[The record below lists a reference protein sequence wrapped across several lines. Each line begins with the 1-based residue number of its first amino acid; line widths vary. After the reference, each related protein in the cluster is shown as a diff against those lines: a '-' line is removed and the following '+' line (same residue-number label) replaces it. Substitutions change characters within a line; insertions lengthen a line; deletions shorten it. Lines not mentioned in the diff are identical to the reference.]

1 MKKVSKLRTSNENVS
16 PLMVE
21 LDDNRGLRYLQSTTV
36 SPGFQPYAAEN
47 FDVTGSPS
55 QLAKYFYAVSP
66 VSAKSGDSFTS
77 PIYGSSKYRLA
88 KTPPY
93 SGTSNSSGGNSSF
106 SSRGRLS
113 LSPLASIEN
122 LERKQLSSPRMY
134 QTPVKGGEEVIVMDD
149 IQVRP
154 MSGGKNRRSSSS
166 SSSSSGRGSSSSSSS
181 SSKSVLFKKEVC
193 RAWEESGNCR
203 YNSKCQ
209 FAHGREEL
217 HLSRLSMKSK
227 SEAQMGRL
235 SMRAGLCLYG
245 PDSRILPESAEV
257 AESGPVVTRLARSQ
271 PASPEP
277 HRTHAS
283 LDSRIVPESAE
294 VAEPGP
300 AVTRLARSQP
310 TSPEPHRT
318 PVNPNTISD
327 WSPLDDGI
335 EAVLPNGS
343 DRVPSREEVDAYIFG
358 ILNQPTTKRRLPV
371 FAALCEGQ

>member
-16 PLMVE
+16 PLMIE
-21 LDDNRGLRYLQSTTV
+21 LDDNRGLRYLQSTTM

-66 VSAKSGDSFTS
+66 ISAKSSDSFTS
-77 PIYGSSKYRLA
+77 PIYGSSKYRSA

-93 SGTSNSSGGNSSF
+93 SGNSSGGNSSF

-166 SSSSSGRGSSSSSSS
+166 SSSSGRGSSSSSS
-181 SSKSVLFKKEVC
+181 SSKSVLSKKEIC

-203 YNSKCQ
+203 YNFKCQ
-209 FAHGREEL
+209 
-217 HLSRLSMKSK
+217 
-227 SEAQMGRL
+227 AQMGRL

-245 PDSRILPESAEV
+245 PDSRIVPESAEV

-294 VAEPGP
+294 VAESGP

-310 TSPEPHRT
+310 TSPEPHCT
-318 PVNPNTISD
+318 PVNPSTISD

-371 FAALCEGQ
+371 FAALCEEQ

>member
-16 PLMVE
+16 PLMIE
-21 LDDNRGLRYLQSTTV
+21 LDDNRGLRYLQSTTM

-55 QLAKYFYAVSP
+55 QLAKYLYAVSP
-66 VSAKSGDSFTS
+66 ISAKSSDSFNS

-93 SGTSNSSGGNSSF
+93 SGNSSGGSSSF

-113 LSPLASIEN
+113 LSPLSSIEN
-122 LERKQLSSPRMY
+122 LEKKQLSSPRMY

-203 YNSKCQ
+203 YDSKCQ

-217 HLSRLSMKSK
+217 HPSCLSMKSK
-227 SEAQMGRL
+227 SEAQMGRF
-235 SMRAGLCLYG
+235 SMRAGLCLYD
-245 PDSRILPESAEV
+245 PDSRIVPESAEV
-257 AESGPVVTRLARSQ
+257 AESGPLVTRLARSQ

-283 LDSRIVPESAE
+283 PDSRIVPETTE
-294 VAEPGP
+294 VAESAGP
-300 AVTRLARSQP
+300 VVTKLARSQP
-310 TSPEPHRT
+310 TSPESHRT